1 MIARYQSLLGHIH
14 EKTPHSQIY
23 LASIIGMPTT
33 PSFASCSVAF
43 NSRLPALVDEWAQKG
58 MDIVYVPMYE
68 QSGVCVGPNNPGWK
82 PDQKPLEGLCCSA
95 KVHRIGLR
103 SSMHGHTLYTY
114 MQLCRG
120 IHQCTHIHSCKRIYT
135 HANT

>member
-1 MIARYQSLLGHIH
+1 MSRYQSLLGHIH

-33 PSFASCSVAF
+33 PSFASCSLAF

-82 PDQKPLEGLCCSA
+82 PEQKPLEGLCCSA
-95 KVHRIGLR
+95 KVHPTSYLCIRL
-103 SSMHGHTLYTY
+103 HGYAYALARAHTHTL
-114 MQLCRG
+114 
-120 IHQCTHIHSCKRIYT
+120 T
-135 HANT
+135 HAHAPA